1 MGPATADAAVERAG
15 CRETLPDGAL
25 AHVRPR
31 EGWIPVVARIIHR
44 GADDGDVHARLV
56 DDAAGV
62 GKGGDVIRAERSS
75 VAEYFPVG
83 ALVTAFDARGVA
95 EAGRGRGRVRS
106 VDTTTWP
113 PTCGVE
119 FEGIEGRVWLPAS
132 RLALTVEVEAV
143 MEARAIAIATAA
155 ADANARAL
163 LEEEAKEAAV
173 RLRAASK
180 GKEGKKKPKK
190 KKSTS
195 DGTGAS
201 ESDATAADD
210 VAAAEAA
217 AENARI
223 AAKAK
228 AKAEA
233 RARQEE
239 IKAAKAAAE
248 KAAKREAQKARKA
261 AERAAREA
269 LEAEKRSNGD
279 AVDDAQMPEE
289 TTMSPEMETLECV
302 SEEKDAV
309 DPSPASIERPTIEES
324 TLTET
329 QRRKLAKER
338 KKAQRM
344 AEIDALLTT
353 YEVEATD
360 ATDSEHSA
368 SGRTRKKKSKK
379 KTKSG
384 FVAAI
389 GSPVAATPNAKR
401 VHSAEWFSAFVV
413 IAFFAVLTLAYHAFI
428 FARSGFGYVDARL
441 K

>member
-15 CRETLPDGAL
+15 CRETLPEGAL

-62 GKGGDVIRAERSS
+62 GRAGDVIRAERSS

-83 ALVTAFDARGVA
+83 SVVTAFDARGVA
-95 EAGRGRGRVRS
+95 ETGSGRVRS

-119 FEGIEGRVWLPAS
+119 FEGVEGRVWLPAS
-132 RLALTVEVEAV
+132 RLALTAEVEAV
-143 MEARAIAIATAA
+143 VEARAIAVATAA
-155 ADANARAL
+155 ADAHARAL

-228 AKAEA
+228 ARAEA

-279 AVDDAQMPEE
+279 AMDDAQMPEE
-289 TTMSPEMETLECV
+289 TTMSPETETLECV

-309 DPSPASIERPTIEES
+309 DPSPAPIEPPTIEES

-379 KTKSG
+379 KTSG

-428 FARSGFGYVDARL
+428 FARSRFGYVDARL